1 MTSAPDIVR
10 SVRARRAC
18 LVVPGSE
25 PRFHAK
31 ADEIAVDQ
39 IVFDLE
45 DGVAPAAKA
54 EARAAVVKALRTF
67 AYAGKTKVVR
77 VNAPDTEW
85 YAEDLIAI
93 VGEAGDTVDCL
104 VIPKAEFVEEVRGID
119 DALTQLERKHGLER
133 RIGLELQIE
142 SARGMD
148 RVSEIAAASSRT
160 ETLVFGPGD
169 LAASLRMPELT
180 IGGVKDYPGDFWH
193 FFVARLVVAARA
205 YGLQPIDGPY
215 GDIKD
220 EKGLRES
227 ARRSAMLGC
236 DGKWSIHPSQVGPI
250 TDAFT
255 PAQADIDRAATILAA
270 YGHATAR
277 RTGAALVGGEMID
290 EASRKMAEVVM
301 ERAALFG
308 LAPKTR

>member
-1 MTSAPDIVR
+1 VR
-10 SVRARRAC
+10 PRRAC
-18 LVVPGSE
+18 LAVPGSE
-25 PRFHAK
+25 TRFHAK
-31 ADEIAVDQ
+31 ADEIPADE
-39 IVFDLE
+39 IIFDLE
-45 DGVAPAAKA
+45 DGVAPAAKT
-54 EARAAVVKALRTF
+54 EARAAVVRALRTH
-67 AYAGKTKVVR
+67 AYAGKTKAVR
-77 VNAPDTEW
+77 VNAPDSEW

-93 VGEAGDTVDCL
+93 VGETGDKVDCL
-104 VIPKAEFVEEVRGID
+104 VIPKADFVEDVRGID

-142 SARGMD
+142 SARGLD

-160 ETLVFGPGD
+160 EAVVFGPGD

-193 FFVARLVVAARA
+193 FFVARIVVAARA

-215 GDIKD
+215 GDLKD

-236 DGKWSIHPSQVGPI
+236 DGKWAIHPSQVAVV

-255 PAQADIDRAATILAA
+255 PSQADIDRAAAIIEAYARAA
-270 YGHATAR
+270 DR
-277 RTGAALVGGEMID
+277 RAGAVALGGEMID

-308 LAPKTR
+308 LAPKSR

>member
-1 MTSAPDIVR
+1 
-10 SVRARRAC
+10 VRARRAC
-18 LVVPGSE
+18 LAVPGSE
-25 PRFHAK
+25 TRFHAK
-31 ADEIAVDQ
+31 ADELPADE

-54 EARAAVVKALRTF
+54 DARAAVVKALRTY
-67 AYAGKTKVVR
+67 AYTGKTKVVR
-77 VNAPDTEW
+77 VNAPDSEW
-85 YAEDLIAI
+85 YAEDLVAI
-93 VGEAGDTVDCL
+93 VGEAGDKVDCL

-180 IGGVKDYPGDFWH
+180 IGGRGDDFWS
-193 FFVARLVVAARA
+193 FFIARVVVAARA

-215 GDIKD
+215 GDIRD
-220 EKGLRES
+220 GDGLRAS

-236 DGKWSIHPSQVGPI
+236 DGKWAVHPSQVAII

-255 PAQADIDRAATILAA
+255 PSASDVAR
-270 YGHATAR
+270 ATAILDSYAKANER
-277 RTGAALVGGEMID
+277 RTGAVMLGSEMID
-290 EASRKMAEVVM
+290 EASRKMAEVTL
-301 ERAALFG
+301 ERARAYG
-308 LAPKTR
+308 VAPRR

>member
-1 MTSAPDIVR
+1 M
-10 SVRARRAC
+10 RARRAC

-31 ADEIAVDQ
+31 ADAIAADEV
-39 IVFDLE
+39 IFDLE
-45 DGVAPAAKA
+45 DGVAPAAKG
-54 EARAAVVKALRTF
+54 EARAAVVKALRAH
-67 AYAGKTKVVR
+67 AYAGKTKTVR
-77 VNAPDTEW
+77 VNAPDSEW
-85 YAEDLIAI
+85 YADDLVTI
-93 VGEAGDTVDCL
+93 VGEVGDRVDCL
-104 VIPKAEFVEEVRGID
+104 VIPKAEFVEKVRGVD
-119 DALTQLERKHGLER
+119 DALAQLERKHGLER

-148 RVSEIAAASSRT
+148 RVSEIAAASTRT

-180 IGGVKDYPGDFWH
+180 IGGLKDYPGDFWH
-193 FFVARLVVAARA
+193 FFVARIVVAARA

-215 GDIKD
+215 GDLKD

-236 DGKWSIHPSQVGPI
+236 DGKWAIHPSQVTPI
-250 TDAFT
+250 TEAFT
-255 PAQADIDRAATILAA
+255 PSQADVDRAAAIIAA
-270 YGHATAR
+270 YAQAADR
-277 RTGAALVGGEMID
+277 RTGAVVLGSEMID

-308 LAPKTR
+308 LAPRGR

>member
-1 MTSAPDIVR
+1 M
-10 SVRARRAC
+10 RARRAC
-18 LVVPGSE
+18 LAVPGSE
-25 PRFHAK
+25 TRFHAK
-31 ADEIAVDQ
+31 ADEIPADE

-54 EARAAVVKALRTF
+54 DARAAVVKALRTH
-67 AYAGKTKVVR
+67 AYAGKMKAVR
-77 VNAPDTEW
+77 VNAPDSEW
-85 YAEDLIAI
+85 YAEDLVTI
-93 VGEAGDTVDCL
+93 VGEAGEMVDCL
-104 VIPKAEFVEEVRGID
+104 VIPKAEFVEEVRAID

-160 ETLVFGPGD
+160 EALVFGPGD

-193 FFVARLVVAARA
+193 FFVARIVVAARA

-215 GDIKD
+215 ADIKD
-220 EKGLRES
+220 AHGLRES

-236 DGKWSIHPSQVGPI
+236 DGKWAIHPSQVAAI

-255 PAQADIDRAATILAA
+255 PSQADIDRAAAILAA
-270 YGHATAR
+270 YARATEG
-277 RTGAALVGGEMID
+277 RTGAVTLGSEMID

-301 ERAALFG
+301 DRAGLFG
-308 LAPKTR
+308 LAPKGR